1 MVPESAAT
9 VRVHQG
15 AVPGILDLCPRG
27 PSYGVITI
35 DVLTVA
41 MGKDVDLSD
50 DRSTDRRTITD
61 EYFEREVY
69 LSREQTAAFLRDL
82 ADSIEEDTT
91 VTVSGD
97 GWTIPF
103 EYREPIEVEVEFT
116 SRYEKELEI
125 ELEFEAPKG
134 GGEFAVE

>member
-1 MVPESAAT
+1 
-9 VRVHQG
+9 
-15 AVPGILDLCPRG
+15 
-27 PSYGVITI
+27 
-35 DVLTVA
+35 

-50 DRSTDRRTITD
+50 DRSTDRRTVTD

-125 ELEFEAPKG
+125 ELEFDAPKG